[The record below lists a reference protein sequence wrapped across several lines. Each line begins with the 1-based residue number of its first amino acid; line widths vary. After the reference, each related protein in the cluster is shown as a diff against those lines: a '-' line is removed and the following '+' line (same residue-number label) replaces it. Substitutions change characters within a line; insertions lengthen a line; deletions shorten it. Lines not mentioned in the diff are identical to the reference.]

1 MSQTSRHV
9 PPGFAPVQTKGFAG
23 FVGPVLRGRDA
34 EGEVFLFDIHPQHLN
49 GADRL
54 HGGMMMTL
62 AAIVMG
68 EVAHAAASR
77 EKDGGETRPLSL
89 NCDFVS
95 AGEAGERVEGRASV
109 TRATRSVLFM
119 SGDLKVGGRILMTAT
134 GVYAV
139 KQANR

>member
-1 MSQTSRHV
+1 MSQTSRHI

-23 FVGPVLRGRDA
+23 FVGPVLRGHDA

-68 EVAHAAASR
+68 EAARTAAA
-77 EKDGGETRPLSL
+77 EAETRPLSL

-95 AGEAGERVEGRASV
+95 AGEAGERVEGRARV
-109 TRATRSVLFM
+109 TRATKSVLFM
-119 SGDLKVGGRILMTAT
+119 SADLKVGDRILMTAT

-139 KQANR
+139 KQAGR

>member
-23 FVGPVLRGRDA
+23 FVGPVLHGRDA
-34 EGEVFLFDIHPQHLN
+34 EGEVFLFDIAPQHLN

-68 EVAHAAASR
+68 EVAHAAANR

-119 SGDLKVGGRILMTAT
+119 SGDLKVGSRILMTAT

-139 KQANR
+139 KQAGR

>member
-1 MSQTSRHV
+1 MSQTARHI

-23 FVGPVLRGRDA
+23 FAGPVLHGRDA
-34 EGEVFLFDIHPQHLN
+34 EGEVFLFDIAPQHLN

-68 EVAHAAASR
+68 EVAHASANR
-77 EKDGGETRPLSL
+77 TDGGGEARPLSL

-95 AGEAGERVEGRASV
+95 AGEAGERVEGRAQV
-109 TRATRSVLFM
+109 TRATKSVLFM
-119 SGDLKVGGRILMTAT
+119 SGNLKVGDRILMTAT
-134 GVYAV
+134 GVYAL
-139 KQANR
+139 KHTGR